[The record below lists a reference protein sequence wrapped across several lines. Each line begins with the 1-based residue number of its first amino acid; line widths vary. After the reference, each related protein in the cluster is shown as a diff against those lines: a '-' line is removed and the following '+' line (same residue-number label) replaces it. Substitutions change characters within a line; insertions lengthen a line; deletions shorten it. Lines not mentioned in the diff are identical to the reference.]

1 MGKGWIVGAV
11 VMLAWVAVS
20 AYFIMSGQ
28 PIDLPPEAQAYLP
41 HFVIVL
47 GAGFIFIRFR
57 KVTAD
62 PALDRANLM
71 AVASGVFLVILLGF
85 ALATWGNDS
94 NQGRNWLLGAIA
106 WSPIAIL
113 LIVRYRNLLKPR

>member
-11 VMLAWVAVS
+11 LMLLWVAAS
-20 AYFIMSGQ
+20 MYFIVSGQ
-28 PIDLPPEAQAYLP
+28 PINLPPEAQAYLP
-41 HFVIVL
+41 HFVVVL

-62 PALDRANLM
+62 PAIDRANLF

-85 ALATWGNDS
+85 ALVTWGQDP

-106 WSPIAIL
+106 WAPIAIL
-113 LIVRYRNLLKPR
+113 LIVRYRNLLKRS